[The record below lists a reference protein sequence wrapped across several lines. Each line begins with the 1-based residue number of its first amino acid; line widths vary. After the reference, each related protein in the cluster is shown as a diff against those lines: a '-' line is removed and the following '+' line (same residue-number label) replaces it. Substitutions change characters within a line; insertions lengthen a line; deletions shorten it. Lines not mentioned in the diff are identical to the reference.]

1 MSASFQVDGG
11 EKLARAIRALG
22 SAEAMARVARV
33 AGEELAIM
41 AAEAFHSE
49 RVRPAEWPPLSRRT
63 EAGMSKARK
72 RGAKKRGSA
81 RPLVDTGT
89 LMRSFEVGAADG
101 DGVTIKN
108 TASNEKGKDY
118 AVYHQ
123 YGTKKMPAR
132 PFIPATGGFD
142 EVAQPTDLAR
152 RRLETAM
159 KRALAEEARRNGFA
173 TSD

>member
-101 DGVTIKN
+101 DGVTVKS
-108 TASNEKGKDY
+108 TQDY

-123 YGTKKMPAR
+123 YGTRKMPAR

-159 KRALAEEARRNGFA
+159 TRALAEEARRNGFA

>member
-11 EKLARAIRALG
+11 ERLARAIRALG

-101 DGVTIKN
+101 DGVTVKS
-108 TASNEKGKDY
+108 TQDY
-118 AVYHQ
+118 AGYHQ
-123 YGTKKMPAR
+123 YGAPKANIPAR

-159 KRALAEEARRNGFA
+159 KRALAEEARRAGLDA
-173 TSD
+173 TGD

>member
-89 LMRSFEVGAADG
+89 LMRSLEVRGASAS
-101 DGVTIKN
+101 GVEV
-108 TASNEKGKDY
+108 ASTQDY
-118 AVYHQ
+118 ANYHQ
-123 YGTKKMPAR
+123 FGAPKAKLPAR
-132 PFIPATGGFD
+132 PFFPITGEYGKDAT
-142 EVAQPTDLAR
+142 PTPEAER
-152 RRLETAM
+152 RMMRTME
-159 KRALAEEARRNGFA
+159 RALAEEARRAGFE
-173 TSD
+173 TG